1 MRKDGKV
8 REMMGKFEK
17 GWESMRNLWNRFLN
31 WLTDILCPDTSC
43 PADIIC
49 VGSHMTGTFEI
60 VTFDREEVSK

>member
-1 MRKDGKV
+1 MRK
-8 REMMGKFEK
+8 
-17 GWESMRNLWNRFLN
+17 LLNRFLN
-31 WLTDILCPDTSC
+31 WLTGILCPDTSY